1 MSKKQDGRFIS
12 IGKAAEFTGL
22 DQQTLRI
29 LADSKKVRCYKT
41 PAGQR
46 RFDRTGLEEMCNLVP
61 DGQKVAKGKIQNF
74 LYARVSSKKQVD
86 DLSRQIEFLRS
97 RRPEYASYDVV
108 SDIASGIC
116 FKRRG
121 LSSILDACIQ
131 GVVGEIVVA
140 HRDRMCRFGF
150 DLVSQLVSKAGG
162 KITVIDDQRDKSTEQ
177 ELAEDLLSIVHIYSC
192 RQMGKRSYAGKE
204 RKNKKLDVEDS
215 SKQESE
221 DDH

>member
-1 MSKKQDGRFIS
+1 MNGGSRFIS

-22 DQQTLRI
+22 DQQTLRT

-46 RFDRTGLEEMCNLVP
+46 RFDRHGLEEMCNLVHN
-61 DGQKVAKGKIQNF
+61 GEEVAESKIRNF
-74 LYARVSSKKQVD
+74 LYARVSSKKQMD
-86 DLSRQIEFLRS
+86 DLSRQIEFLKS

-108 SDIASGIC
+108 SDVASGIN
-116 FKRRG
+116 FKRKV

-131 GVVGEIVVA
+131 GIVGEVVVA

-150 DLVSQLVSKAGG
+150 DLVNHMVAKAGG

-192 RQMGKRSYAGKE
+192 RQMGKRSYAGRE
-204 RKNKKLDVEDS
+204 RKNKKHVVEDS
-215 SKQESE
+215 PQQESE
-221 DDH
+221 EDH